1 MTNELEITRG
11 GVLAV
16 NVDTMRSFAARLRTA
31 QQCIRHATGRV
42 HEARREVE
50 AIPEAHDR
58 GYRLMVLSSEL
69 RHRADALDDAA
80 HSTQLMADAYE
91 ITEYRARLA
100 FERALDTRS
109 LVELRRSLAMVEG
122 RASEGAASLAD
133 DLVATRERERE
144 RAFTKQSWGAGI
156 FGPAGVMFV
165 SLMLKELMKTIQKL
179 GMGVRGVAAQGDAR
193 EVELHAGVTSY
204 TDAPDQLAAAF
215 DRIPKETA
223 QVRVERYVMPD
234 GSKQFV
240 AYIAGTRAIAGADPW
255 NMQSNLELYREGQ
268 VSTSLQATKQALHAA
283 GATANDQVHLI
294 GHSQGGMIAGHL
306 GMGDEFNV
314 RSVITAGSPIEPV
327 LGDQVLS
334 VQLRHSDDP
343 VSALAGGGSPAGTGS
358 PQSFVA
364 EREGDAAVGPGDLL
378 LPMHHLDTYIETARM
393 VDLAGD
399 GRAASLHQ
407 LWKQLGTA
415 RSVTATEYSA
425 VIPTAQLL
433 APGDVNNA
441 V

>member
-1 MTNELEITRG
+1 M
-11 GVLAV
+11 
-16 NVDTMRSFAARLRTA
+16 S
-31 QQCIRHATGRV
+31 
-42 HEARREVE
+42 
-50 AIPEAHDR
+50 
-58 GYRLMVLSSEL
+58 
-69 RHRADALDDAA
+69 
-80 HSTQLMADAYE
+80 
-91 ITEYRARLA
+91 
-100 FERALDTRS
+100 
-109 LVELRRSLAMVEG
+109 
-122 RASEGAASLAD
+122 
-133 DLVATRERERE
+133 
-144 RAFTKQSWGAGI
+144 
-156 FGPAGVMFV
+156 
-165 SLMLKELMKTIQKL
+165 
-179 GMGVRGVAAQGDAR
+179 
-193 EVELHAGVTSY
+193 
-204 TDAPDQLAAAF
+204 
-215 DRIPKETA
+215 
-223 QVRVERYVMPD
+223 
-234 GSKQFV
+234 
-240 AYIAGTRAIAGADPW
+240 GTDPW
-255 NMQSNLELYREGQ
+255 NMRSNLELYSEGQ
-268 VSTSLQATKQALHAA
+268 ISTSLQATKQALLAA
-283 GATANDQVHLI
+283 GATATDQVHLV